1 MDCHEQPHL
10 WKVVSPNNKQFF
22 ISSVCQQIDSRA
34 STMDVNRIFSAEQI
48 AVPPD
53 LPQVLKDWTKA
64 VIRENPT
71 DLLTFSQQWFQDK
84 AALAS
89 QRKAAENQIRR
100 MRQLFESYDV
110 DGQGRMEA
118 KDLGKFLGEDLGLEG
133 YEDGSPAELL
143 EDLAMELDPDNTG
156 FVELN
161 DIIQWYSQR

>member
-1 MDCHEQPHL
+1 
-10 WKVVSPNNKQFF
+10 
-22 ISSVCQQIDSRA
+22 
-34 STMDVNRIFSAEQI
+34 MDVNRIFSAEQI

-53 LPQVLKDWTKA
+53 LP
-64 VIRENPT
+64 
-71 DLLTFSQQWFQDK
+71 QDK

-143 EDLAMELDPDNTG
+143 EDLVMELDPDNTG